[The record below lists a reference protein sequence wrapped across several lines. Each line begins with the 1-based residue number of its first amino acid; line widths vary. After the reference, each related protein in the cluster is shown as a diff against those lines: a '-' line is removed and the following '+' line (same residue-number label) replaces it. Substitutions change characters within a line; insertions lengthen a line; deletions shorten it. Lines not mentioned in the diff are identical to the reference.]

1 MNLTDTNF
9 ICQKVK
15 SLLEGESIMADGQL
29 EVILKMAQTIN
40 PQIESDR
47 HFEIDLEK
55 LRQLPKGTL
64 GCEVARFLDE
74 QGFEPIASGDWIQ
87 RNHDVWHVLTNLSPS
102 TEDEFVLQAFTRA
115 QVFRPSC
122 TILVLVGL
130 LSGKCA
136 IRQIIK
142 GLKHGKLAARL
153 IDWDVAS
160 DWETPLS
167 EVREKLGILPLID

>member
-1 MNLTDTNF
+1 
-9 ICQKVK
+9 
-15 SLLEGESIMADGQL
+15 MADGQL
-29 EVILKMAQTIN
+29 GAILRMAQIIN

-55 LRQLPKGTL
+55 LRQLPAGTL

-87 RNHDVWHVLTNLSPS
+87 RNHDIWHVLTGLSAS
-102 TEDEFVLQAFTRA
+102 GEDEFVLQAFTRA

-122 TILVLVGL
+122 AILVLVGL
-130 LSGKCA
+130 ISGKCA
-136 IRQIIK
+136 IAQIIK
-142 GLKHGKLAARL
+142 GLKCGKLADRL
-153 IDWDVAS
+153 IDWNPES

-167 EVREKLGILPLID
+167 EVRKKLGILLLND

>member
-1 MNLTDTNF
+1 
-9 ICQKVK
+9 
-15 SLLEGESIMADGQL
+15 MADGQL
-29 EVILKMAQTIN
+29 GVILKMAQTIN
-40 PQIESDR
+40 RQIESDR

-55 LRQLPKGTL
+55 LRQLPVGTL

-87 RNHDVWHVLTNLSPS
+87 QNHDVWHVLTGLSPS

-122 TILVLVGL
+122 AILVLIGL
-130 LSGKCA
+130 ISGKCT
-136 IRQIIK
+136 IGQIIK
-142 GLKHGKLAARL
+142 GLKCGKLADRL
-153 IDWDVAS
+153 IDWNPES

-167 EVREKLGILPLID
+167 EVRKKLGILLLND

>member
-1 MNLTDTNF
+1 
-9 ICQKVK
+9 
-15 SLLEGESIMADGQL
+15 MADGQL
-29 EVILKMAQTIN
+29 GVILRMAQIIN
-40 PQIESDR
+40 PQVESDR

-55 LRQLPKGTL
+55 LRQLPVGTL

-87 RNHDVWHVLTNLSPS
+87 QNHDVWHVLTGLSPS

-122 TILVLVGL
+122 AILVLVGL
-130 LSGKCA
+130 ISGKCT
-136 IRQIIK
+136 IGQIIK
-142 GLKHGKLAARL
+142 GLKYGKLADRL
-153 IDWDVAS
+153 IDWNPES

-167 EVREKLGILPLID
+167 EVRKKLGILLLND

>member
-1 MNLTDTNF
+1 
-9 ICQKVK
+9 
-15 SLLEGESIMADGQL
+15 MADGQL
-29 EVILKMAQTIN
+29 DVILKMAQTIN

-64 GCEVARFLDE
+64 GCSVARFLDE

-87 RNHDVWHVLTNLSPS
+87 RNHDVWHVLTGLSPS

-122 TILVLVGL
+122 AILVLVGL
-130 LSGKCA
+130 LSGSSCA
-136 IRQIIK
+136 I
-142 GLKHGKLAARL
+142 G
-153 IDWDVAS
+153 
-160 DWETPLS
+160 
-167 EVREKLGILPLID
+167 